1 MMSLP
6 RCAADP
12 PPPADDLRG
21 GQPHELGWSPDSKGL
36 IAPRRG
42 VGVCQI
48 CFNLIR
54 PGHDR
59 CRACEMRENH
69 LDLLAPISY
78 SVSGTGLHRE
88 IAAYKRD
95 AEPFVPHAVGHLT
108 AILARFLAG
117 HELCVGAGE
126 RFDLVTTV
134 PSSDRHRDQ
143 HHQLR
148 RMVAELVPAVRTRY
162 RRLLVPTGIASTAR
176 PFNPDR
182 YRAVEPLSG
191 ERVLL
196 IDDMWT
202 TGASAQSA
210 AAVLRD
216 AGARYVAAVVIGRH
230 LNRGYADNEARLS
243 RLGRAFSWARCVLC
257 EPGIQRNHGPT
268 GRAEAATLSG
278 GSLRECPGCGSTS

>member
-1 MMSLP
+1 MMSWP
-6 RCAADP
+6 RCAADR
-12 PPPADDLRG
+12 PPPADDLTGASQEPGSSAEQRG
-21 GQPHELGWSPDSKGL
+21 LV
-36 IAPRRG
+36 APRRG
-42 VGVCQI
+42 QGVCLI

-54 PGHDR
+54 PGHER
-59 CRACEMRENH
+59 CQACETGENH

-78 SVSGTGLHRE
+78 SVGGSGLHRE

-95 AEPFVPHAVGHLT
+95 AEPFVRHAVSHLT

-126 RFDLVTTV
+126 PFDVVTTV
-134 PSSDRHRDQ
+134 PSSDLHRDQ

-148 RMVAELVPAVRTRY
+148 RMVAELVPAVRTRH

-176 PFNPDR
+176 SFNPGR

-216 AGARYVAAVVIGRH
+216 AGASYVAAVVIGRH
-230 LNRGYADNEARLS
+230 LNRDYADNEARLS
-243 RLGRAFSWARCVLC
+243 RLEGAFSWASCVLC
-257 EPGIQRNHGPT
+257 QSGIQRNHGPT
-268 GRAEAATLSG
+268 ERPEGATISG
-278 GSLRECPGCGSTS
+278 GSLR